1 MDKLL
6 KLEKYQLLH
15 NSIYWC
21 GMIGIFLLGFFTA
34 DTYVTEVMGSTEE
47 IASSLADIF
56 NGMVYDSTFL
66 LIIMSAILALILGQE
81 FSKRTINLEV
91 SAGHSR
97 KQIFTS
103 KIISYLIAFN
113 LMALVY
119 PVSGCIREF
128 GRFGVA
134 DVGMFFYNII
144 KAIIYSCLL
153 NSAIFL
159 IAILICCYLQDAV
172 KATSVTVIIISWLWN
187 DVEITSRFF
196 TYLSNQNRCQHE
208 NLFST
213 DSYFSRMYMVWYIGI
228 AFVDKI
234 L

>member
-21 GMIGIFLLGFFTA
+21 GMIGIFILGFFTA
-34 DTYVTEVMGSTEE
+34 DTYVTEVMGPTEE

-172 KATSVTVIIISWLWN
+172 KATSVTVIIIFCVWN